1 MRLNI
6 DYFLKDEA
14 VKLSV
19 EWYRNERK
27 NDAIYNM
34 ALILRSYNLD
44 KLVTPEHILENL
56 SK

>member
-27 NDAIYNM
+27 HDAIYNM